1 MAEMVPTNKRAVLGR
16 WRRILFYTWIAS
28 SIAIAAVLMIG
39 GPLVAPDGTSAPALI
54 AYLPMLAMVVFIVS
68 GAGWLIAVAFSNGR
82 SSPSR

>member
-39 GPLVAPDGTSAPALI
+39 GPLVARDGTSAPALI

-68 GAGWLIAVAFSNGR
+68 GAGWLIVVAFSDGR